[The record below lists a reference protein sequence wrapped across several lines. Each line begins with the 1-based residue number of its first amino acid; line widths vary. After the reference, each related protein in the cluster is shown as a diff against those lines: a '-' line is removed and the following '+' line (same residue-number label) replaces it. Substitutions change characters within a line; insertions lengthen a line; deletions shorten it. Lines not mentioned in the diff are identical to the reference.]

1 MKPGQESKLRV
12 CLTAAAVVA
21 AAILVMGTSVLDRA
35 LAAMLLAAAC
45 AGLWYLRG
53 QTVLAAE
60 EVAALEAEREQLKEN
75 LQTQSARLV
84 AAGETVKDE
93 TLEHVWAG
101 QMMEHQV
108 RYANTIIN
116 SLGEPLIVVSKAGN
130 ITRVNPAVLKATGYP
145 EPELI
150 SSPLEKI
157 FRAAF
162 EDMKS
167 KQDPLPPALKEGREL
182 LDRTGYLVNKQGA
195 ITPMHFSLYPLR
207 DQGKVVAGI
216 LLLRTP
222 PPRSD
227 RRASATSPRT

>member
-1 MKPGQESKLRV
+1 MKPGQESKLSV
-12 CLTAAAVVA
+12 CLTAAGVVSAAV
-21 AAILVMGTSVLDRA
+21 LVMGTSVLDRA
-35 LAAMLLAAAC
+35 LAAVILAAVC
-45 AGLWYLRG
+45 AGLWYLHG
-53 QTVLAAE
+53 QTVLATE
-60 EVAALEAEREQLKEN
+60 EVAALEAERERLKES

-84 AAGETVKDE
+84 AAGETLKDE

-101 QMMEHQV
+101 QAVEHQV
-108 RYANTIIN
+108 RYANTILN
-116 SLGEPLIVVSKAGN
+116 SLGEPLIVVSKVGN
-130 ITRVNPAVLKATGYP
+130 ITRVNPAVLKATSYT

-162 EDMKS
+162 EDMQS

-195 ITPMHFSLYPLR
+195 ITLMQFSLYPLR

-216 LLLRTP
+216 LLLRP
-222 PPRSD
+222 SPPRSD
-227 RRASATSPRT
+227 HRTSAASSRT